1 MADEIVYKV
10 AIDSDGAVTNLEKVK
25 EGVEGIGDAAE
36 KTAKETPKV
45 SKGIKSIGVSFKSI
59 AAATGIVLVLQKAFE
74 FLTEALSKN
83 QKIADAIGTAF
94 DAVSIVMNEV
104 VNVLVD
110 VYENVSQSTENF
122 DALAKVMSGAV
133 TLAIT
138 PLKAGFYGISLAIFE
153 AQLAWEQSAFGGND
167 EGRIEELTSK
177 ISTATDSLKEVG
189 ENAKEAGKDIVENF
203 GEAVNETT
211 NIVKEVKDGISDI
224 DVKRAIS
231 TAKTNKELENSA
243 KLAESQIKG
252 LLEENDRLA
261 EQQRQIR
268 DNENATFE
276 ERIAANEKLGEILD
290 KQEEDMLALADL
302 SIAAAQADLDQLDN
316 LENRIALQDAIN
328 EKKGIEAQIEGFRSE
343 QLVNQT
349 SLENE
354 LAETKKQISLELK
367 SERERE
373 FADIDAEY
381 EELFRLAEKSGVDI
395 VALEQKKADD
405 ISKLK
410 EEHAKQDAEIQK
422 AVDESQV
429 AMATQ
434 SLGQIKELFGENSA
448 AGKAAGIVDATINT
462 YVAASKALAQ
472 GGIAGPILAA
482 TTIAS
487 GLATVNKIV
496 SQPLPQFADGGI
508 VGGFGTGDS
517 DSVTARLSKGESVI
531 NARSTRM
538 FKPLLSTINEAG
550 GGRSFAGNEGSGGA
564 TQGVV
569 KAFVVADDMTNEQDK
584 LTKIRRKATI

>member
-1 MADEIVYKV
+1 MADEIIYKV
-10 AIDSDGAVTNLEKVK
+10 GIDSKGADKSLEKVK

-45 SKGIKSIGVSFKSI
+45 AKGIKSIGVSFKSI
-59 AAATGIVLVLQKAFE
+59 AAATGIVILLQKAFE
-74 FLTEALSKN
+74 FLSEALSKN

-110 VYENVSQSTENF
+110 VYESVSESTENF

-167 EGRIEELTSK
+167 EGKIEELTSK
-177 ISTATDSLKEVG
+177 INTATDSLKEVG
-189 ENAKEAGKDIVENF
+189 ENALEAGKDIVENF
-203 GEAVNETT
+203 GEAVTETG
-211 NIVKEVKDGISDI
+211 NIVKEVTDGITEI

-231 TAKTNKELENSA
+231 TAKTNKQLENSA

-261 EQQRQIR
+261 EKQRQIR
-268 DNENATFE
+268 DDENASFE
-276 ERIAANEKLGEILD
+276 ERIEANEKLGEILN
-290 KQEEDMLALADL
+290 KQEKDMLALAEI
-302 SIAAAQADLDQLDN
+302 SIASAQADLDQLDN

-354 LAETKKQISLELK
+354 LLETKRQINLELK
-367 SERERE
+367 TERERE

-381 EELFRLAEKSGVDI
+381 EELFRLAEKSGIDI
-395 VALEQKKADD
+395 VDLEKKKADD
-405 ISKLK
+405 ISLLK
-410 EEHAKQDAEIQK
+410 KEHAEFDANLQKQINDTELANAQ
-422 AVDESQV
+422 
-429 AMATQ
+429 AT
-434 SLGQIKELFGENSA
+434 LNGIINLFGEQSA

-462 YVAASKALAQ
+462 YVGASKALAE
-472 GGIAGPILAA
+472 GGIFGPAFAA
-482 TTIAS
+482 IQIAT
-487 GLATVNKIV
+487 GMATVNKII

-508 VGGFGTGDS
+508 VGGSGTGTS

-550 GGRSFAGNEGSGGA
+550 GGRSFAGNEGSGGQ
-564 TQGVV
+564 TTGVV